1 MANINQNH
9 TFLWYIIVL
18 LALFILVFFT
28 KNIFWDLQQ
37 NLDIQDQNTLKI
49 EQSESELSNLNKI
62 KKDFTSNSSE
72 ASSQISKFTK
82 PFDDQAIIDHIY
94 DYVDKV
100 NANGTAIAL
109 RWVSFSE
116 WEIGDLGFKEA
127 NINVSAR
134 FGNEQTLI
142 NMISYFIDP
151 DANYTF
157 FIDSLS
163 YPAIWKAT
171 SFQASIPLKLFYK

>member
-9 TFLWYIIVL
+9 TFLGYIIVL
-18 LALFILVFFT
+18 LALFVLVFFT
-28 KNIFWDLQQ
+28 KNVFGDLQQ
-37 NLDIQDQNTLKI
+37 NLDLQDQKNAKLQQNET
-49 EQSESELSNLNKI
+49 ELSQLNTI
-62 KKDFTSNSSE
+62 KKDFSDNSSE

-94 DYVDKV
+94 DYVSKV

-116 WEIGDLGFKEA
+116 GTVWDLWFKEA
-127 NINVSAR
+127 TIDVSAR
-134 FGNEQTLI
+134 FGSEQTLI

-157 FIDSLS
+157 FIDALS
-163 YPAIWKAT
+163 YPAIWKST